1 MLKWLGLKKVARMLQ
16 VHWHICWQKMVKP
29 FSCSTSTL
37 DIYCSSVAQNGVKLQ
52 KPSIL
57 QSVTYERFSWPA
69 KCSMLVGLYQE
80 WLSNICRL
88 QQYSYGLLE
97 PPTRENVSIGN
108 IARDDRKWKC
118 HKNSL
123 RLKHKVNPVH
133 NLIVSSATLKILSYV
148 VVCCSK

>member
-1 MLKWLGLKKVARMLQ
+1 
-16 VHWHICWQKMVKP
+16 
-29 FSCSTSTL
+29 
-37 DIYCSSVAQNGVKLQ
+37 
-52 KPSIL
+52 
-57 QSVTYERFSWPA
+57 
-69 KCSMLVGLYQE
+69 MLVGLYQE

-148 VVCCSK
+148 VVCSK